1 MNPQPADGPDT
12 KNPETPE
19 SPQTSILSVSG
30 ARAAMWEATG
40 MVTVSARGQLSLLLA
55 DREWAATMA
64 RRFANVGDGQR
75 QGHVFEWLHE
85 LSFNLNAVASNAD
98 IRLKMTERMGAPHDP
113 ADLRLF
119 DTAGR
124 TVGEFQAKVV
134 SSTSTRLSTT
144 KGLAAEK
151 YAGMG
156 LLVPTDH
163 LEGTQSLLNS
173 RLAMPEGPLHH
184 RYRGVKENLDDRVSG
199 GSIESRRV
207 TLAELK
213 SAAEDPDKYL
223 RKRIQAAQAQQLA
236 GATFVAA
243 MVGGIV
249 DGGSVLASAAI
260 RERSVSELPW
270 AEAARRAASGSVSSA
285 AKAVLGQSI
294 SIASQH
300 ALANGVAPAMSSIIG
315 GTLSAAMAQCT
326 VEIAAIAHGT
336 ATGRLST
343 LDAASA
349 AAESMTRT
357 TMIWAFGA
365 MGQVLIPV
373 PLLGSM
379 IGGMVGQY
387 GAAMLIQGIQ
397 MALIARDES
406 KQWDAGYEQL
416 LVCVEQI
423 ERDSAAELSSIEEQ
437 TKGSDTAFNQF
448 ILPQLAAISQTL
460 GSSNP
465 DALLNQLGHLS
476 VHYGGKP
483 VFTTLAEFDAFMDDP
498 MLTLNLRLS

>member
-1 MNPQPADGPDT
+1 MNPQPADGPDA
-12 KNPETPE
+12 KDPEIPAI
-19 SPQTSILSVSG
+19 PQPSTLRVSG
-30 ARAAMWEATG
+30 ARATIWEATG
-40 MVTVSARGQLSLLLA
+40 IVTGSARGQLSLLLA
-55 DREWAATMA
+55 DREWAETMA

-85 LSFNLNAVASNAD
+85 LSFNLNAVATNAD
-98 IRLKMTERMGAPHDP
+98 VRLKMTERMGAPHDP

-119 DTAGR
+119 DSAGR

-134 SSTSTRLSTT
+134 GSSSTRLSST

-156 LLVPTDH
+156 LLVPTEH
-163 LEGTQSLLNS
+163 VEETQSLLNR
-173 RLAMPEGPLHH
+173 RLAMQEGPIHG
-184 RYRGVKENLDDRVSG
+184 RYRGVKVNLNDRVSS

-207 TLAELK
+207 SLAELK
-213 SAAEDPDKYL
+213 SAADDPEKYL
-223 RKRIQAAQAQQLA
+223 RQRIQAAHAQQLA

-285 AKAVLGQSI
+285 AKSVLAQSI
-294 SIASQH
+294 SLASQH
-300 ALANGVAPAMSSIIG
+300 ALANGVAPAVSSVIG

-379 IGGMVGQY
+379 IGGLVGQY

-406 KQWDAGYEQL
+406 TQWDAGYEQL
-416 LVCVEQI
+416 LVFIEQI
-423 ERDSAAELSSIEEQ
+423 ERDSAAELSAIKEQ
-437 TKGSDTAFNQF
+437 SKRSDTAFKQF

-465 DALLNQLGHLS
+465 DALLNQLGQLS
-476 VHYGGKP
+476 VQYGGKP